1 MPSRFTPQFAD
12 LPSVLPIFPLG
23 GTIVLPGRQ
32 LPLNIFEPRY
42 LSMVFDALGEA
53 RMVGMIQPT
62 ADATRSGGDPVRRI
76 GCAGR
81 ITSFNESGDG
91 RLLIVL
97 TGVCRFAVAAELEP
111 HHGYRRVTPDWS
123 GFAADLD
130 PDREVSVDRKGLR
143 QVLERLIDLRGLQL
157 DWEQAEALPD
167 PVYVDAFAMNLPL
180 PDEEKQAL
188 LEAEN
193 VGARALLLAGLASM
207 SLSGSDVA
215 SQHAH

>member
-1 MPSRFTPQFAD
+1 MISRFTPQFAD
-12 LPSVLPIFPLG
+12 LPEALPIFPLG

-42 LSMVFDALGEA
+42 LSMVFDALGDT
-53 RMVGMIQPT
+53 RMVGMIQPA
-62 ADATRSGGDPVRRI
+62 ADATRSGDDPVRRI

-81 ITSFNESGDG
+81 ITRFSESDDG

-97 TGVCRFAVAAELEP
+97 TGVCRFSIDVELEP
-111 HHGYRRVTPDWS
+111 QQGYRRVAPDWS
-123 GFAADLD
+123 AFAADLD
-130 PDREVSVDRKGLR
+130 PDRDVSIDRQGLR
-143 QVLERLIDLRGLQL
+143 EVLERLVDFRGLQL
-157 DWEQAEALPD
+157 DWEQAEELPD

-193 VGARALLLAGLASM
+193 VGARAQLLAGLASM
-207 SLSGSDVA
+207 SLDGNDSS
-215 SQHAH
+215 SQRAH